1 MTDVLIQKKNET
13 YIEVLA
19 ETSILYE
26 LRDCFSFYADG
37 YKFHPKYRQKLW
49 DGKIILL
56 RLISK
61 SKGEIYFGLINEII
75 SFCKSRGYTFEFSS
89 NLKRT
94 IPPSAKDIENYIANL
109 NSSYKNEKLTPR
121 DYQIK
126 GIVDSLQNKRN
137 LILSVTSSG
146 KSLIIYGVLR
156 YLNDQGL
163 KGLIIV
169 PNISL
174 VHQIHNDFIEYSQL
188 NKWNYND
195 NIHKIFSGQDKES
208 KKLCHISTWQSLMNI
223 KQNSY
228 FEEYDYVIVDEAHGI
243 KATEI
248 TKILEKCINASYR
261 IGLTGT
267 IDNIKANI
275 NTLIGLTGPINKLN
289 STKKLMD
296 RKEIASFKI
305 KCLMLNYDKETAK
318 AVKKFKY
325 QEEIK
330 FIVSNTKRNNF
341 IKNLALSLDKNS
353 IILCNFV
360 ETHGKVIYELLLNSK
375 HKKDRNIYFIH
386 GGIAGEEREKIRQI
400 IETEKNSIIVA
411 SSSIMSAGVSIRNL
425 HNIIFAISG
434 KSRIRTLQS
443 IGRVLRLHQE
453 KEIATLYDIVDNL
466 SIGKHQNFTINHF
479 LERVKMYN
487 QEKFDYK
494 IINVEFN
501 DSIRN

>member
-1 MTDVLIQKKNET
+1 MDVILNKKNES
-13 YIEVLA
+13 YIEVIA

-26 LRDCFSFYADG
+26 LRDCFSFFADG

-56 RLISK
+56 RLVSK
-61 SKGEIYFGLINEII
+61 NKGEIYYGLMNEII
-75 SFCKSRGYTFEFSS
+75 SFCRTRNYSYKLSDA
-89 NLKRT
+89 LKHQKINEEKILR
-94 IPPSAKDIENYIANL
+94 YINSL
-109 NSSYKNEKLTPR
+109 NIGYKNEQINLR

-126 GIVDSLQNKRN
+126 GIIDSIQNKRN

-146 KSLIIYGVLR
+146 KSAIIYGIIRFLTD
-156 YLNDQGL
+156 NKL
-163 KGLIIV
+163 KGLVIV
-169 PNISL
+169 PNVSL
-174 VHQIHNDFIEYSQL
+174 IHQLHNDFVEYSCL
-188 NKWNYND
+188 NNWD
-195 NIHKIFSGQDKES
+195 HEQNIHKIFSGQDKNSE
-208 KKLCHISTWQSLMNI
+208 KLCHLSTWQSLMTI
-223 KQNSY
+223 KQNSF
-228 FEEYDYVIVDEAHGI
+228 FEQYDYAIIDECHGL
-243 KATEI
+243 KAVEL
-248 TKILEKCINASYR
+248 TKILEKCVNASYR

-267 IDNIKANI
+267 VDNIKANI

-289 STKKLMD
+289 STKELMD
-296 RKEIASFKI
+296 RKEIASFNI
-305 KCLMLNYDKETAK
+305 KCLILDYDKETCK

-330 FIVSNTKRNNF
+330 FIVSNTKRNAF

-360 ETHGKVIYELLLNSK
+360 ETHGKIIYELLLNSK
-375 HKKDRNIYFIH
+375 HRKNRNIYFIH
-386 GGIAGEEREKIRQI
+386 GGVEGEERERIRNI
-400 IETEKNSIIVA
+400 METETNAIIVA

-443 IGRVLRLHQE
+443 IGRVLRLHKD

-466 SIGKHQNFTINHF
+466 SVGKHQNFTLNHF
-479 LERVKMYN
+479 LERIKMYN

-494 IINVEFN
+494 TINIEFKQ
-501 DSIRN
+501 